1 MVQVERESTL
11 KAGLFTMNLSANYV
25 KDLASNMSHLCTL
38 FPVAICVFFLKKNNN
53 VVICDQW
60 KACKVT

>member
-38 FPVAICVFFLKKNNN
+38 FPVAICVFFFEKK
-53 VVICDQW
+53 
-60 KACKVT
+60 